1 VEMTLLDKK
10 FKGAALIMALFVT
23 AIIASVSAG
32 LFSMISTNLENEK
45 NMISEQQ
52 AILTTLSL
60 ESFTKK
66 YLNNKENRNNI
77 VLAANNFSQ
86 KSPINLPL
94 ERGNLEANIIDM
106 GQCFNLNSL
115 ISISPTGEETANQE
129 NLGFFKNLM
138 KSLFIQDQ
146 KIEEI
151 SPAIID
157 WLDKD
162 FFPDSYLGVE
172 DDYYKNEKPS
182 RLTSNQ
188 FFFDITELRDVKG
201 MTEEIFQKLK
211 PYICAF
217 NSVETKININSLNP
231 FYPNILVAL
240 SSNTLSDLEAR
251 NILNNKPLGGYSS
264 VSDFLN
270 QQEIKTAFS
279 SKFSKS
285 NLTLE
290 TKYFILN
297 TNIKIDDKDFHLKS
311 HIFMLNESPKVIR
324 RKFGEYL

>member
-1 VEMTLLDKK
+1 MTLLDKK

-32 LFSMISTNLENEK
+32 LFSMVSANLENEK
-45 NMISEQQ
+45 NMLGEQQ

-66 YLNNKENRNNI
+66 YLKNKENRNNI
-77 VLAANNFSQ
+77 VLAANSFSH

-94 ERGNLEANIIDM
+94 ERGNLEANIVDM

-115 ISISPTGEETANQE
+115 ISISATGEETANQE
-129 NLGFFKNLM
+129 NLEFFKNLM
-138 KSLFIQDQ
+138 KSLFVQDQ

-151 SPAIID
+151 SPAVID

-201 MTEEIFQKLK
+201 MTEDIFQKLK

-217 NSVETKININSLNP
+217 NSFETKININSLNP

-251 NILNNKPLGGYSS
+251 NILNSKPLGGYPS
-264 VSDFLN
+264 VSEFLN

>member
-1 VEMTLLDKK
+1 MLDKK

-32 LFSMISTNLENEK
+32 LFSMVSTNLENEK

-66 YLNNKENRNNI
+66 YLKNKENRNNI

-94 ERGNLEANIIDM
+94 ERGNLEANIVDM

-115 ISISPTGEETANQE
+115 ISISATGEETANQE
-129 NLGFFKNLM
+129 NLEFFKNLM

-151 SPAIID
+151 SPAVID

-172 DDYYKNEKPS
+172 DDYYRNEKPS

-251 NILNNKPLGGYSS
+251 NILNSKPLGGYSS

-270 QQEIKTAFS
+270 QQEIKTTFS

>member
-1 VEMTLLDKK
+1 MTLLDNK

-32 LFSMISTNLENEK
+32 LFSMVSTNLENEK

-94 ERGNLEANIIDM
+94 ERGNLEANIVDM

-115 ISISPTGEETANQE
+115 ISISARGEEIANQE
-129 NLGFFKNLM
+129 NLEFFKNLM

-151 SPAIID
+151 SPAVID

-172 DDYYKNEKPS
+172 DDYYRNEKPA

-251 NILNNKPLGGYSS
+251 NILNSKPLGGYSS

>member
-1 VEMTLLDKK
+1 MTLLDKK

-32 LFSMISTNLENEK
+32 LFSMVSTNLENEK

-94 ERGNLEANIIDM
+94 ERGNLEAHIVDM

-115 ISISPTGEETANQE
+115 ISISATGEETANQE
-129 NLGFFKNLM
+129 NLEFFKNLM

-151 SPAIID
+151 SPAVID

-172 DDYYKNEKPS
+172 DDYYRNEKPS

-251 NILNNKPLGGYSS
+251 NILNSKPLGGYSS

>member
-1 VEMTLLDKK
+1 MTLLDKK

-32 LFSMISTNLENEK
+32 LFSMVSTNLENEK

-94 ERGNLEANIIDM
+94 ERGNLEANIVDM

-115 ISISPTGEETANQE
+115 ISISATGEETANQE
-129 NLGFFKNLM
+129 NLEFFKNLM

-151 SPAIID
+151 SPAVID

-172 DDYYKNEKPS
+172 DDYYRNEKPS

-188 FFFDITELRDVKG
+188 FFSDITELRDVKG

-240 SSNTLSDLEAR
+240 SSNTLSNLEAR
-251 NILNNKPLGGYSS
+251 NILNSKPLGGYSS

-270 QQEIKTAFS
+270 QQEIKTTFS

>member
-1 VEMTLLDKK
+1 MTLLDKK

-32 LFSMISTNLENEK
+32 LFSMISMNLENEK

-151 SPAIID
+151 SPAVID

-211 PYICAF
+211 PYICVF

>member
-1 VEMTLLDKK
+1 MLDKK

-32 LFSMISTNLENEK
+32 LFSLVSTNLENEK

-94 ERGNLEANIIDM
+94 ERGNLEANIVDM

-115 ISISPTGEETANQE
+115 ISISATGEETANQE
-129 NLGFFKNLM
+129 NLEFFKNLM

-151 SPAIID
+151 SPAVID

-172 DDYYKNEKPS
+172 DDYYRNEKPS

-240 SSNTLSDLEAR
+240 SSNTLRDLEAR
-251 NILNNKPLGGYSS
+251 NILNSKPLGGYSS

-270 QQEIKTAFS
+270 QQEIKTTFS

>member
-1 VEMTLLDKK
+1 MTLLDKK

-32 LFSMISTNLENEK
+32 LFSMVSTNLENEK

-94 ERGNLEANIIDM
+94 ERGNLEANIVDM

-129 NLGFFKNLM
+129 NLEFFKNLM

-151 SPAIID
+151 SPAVID

-172 DDYYKNEKPS
+172 DDYYRNEKPA

-251 NILNNKPLGGYSS
+251 NILNSKPLGGYSS

>member
-1 VEMTLLDKK
+1 MILLDKNL
-10 FKGAALIMALFVT
+10 KGAALIMALFVT

-32 LFSMISTNLENEK
+32 LFSMVSTNLENEK

-52 AILTTLSL
+52 AIITTLSL

-94 ERGNLEANIIDM
+94 ERGNLEANIVDM

-115 ISISPTGEETANQE
+115 ISISSTGEETANQE
-129 NLGFFKNLM
+129 NLEFFKNLM

-146 KIEEI
+146 KIEEV
-151 SPAIID
+151 SSAVID

-182 RLTSNQ
+182 TLSSNQ
-188 FFFDITELRDVKG
+188 FFFDITEFRDVKG

-211 PYICAF
+211 PYICVF
-217 NSVETKININSLNP
+217 NSFETKININSLNP

-240 SSNTLSDLEAR
+240 SSNTLSDLEAI

-264 VSDFLN
+264 ISDFLN
-270 QQEIKTAFS
+270 LQSIKTAFS

-285 NLTLE
+285 NLILE

-297 TNIKIDDKDFHLKS
+297 TNLKIDDKDFHLKS

>member
-1 VEMTLLDKK
+1 MTLLDKK

-32 LFSMISTNLENEK
+32 LFSMVSTNLENEK

-94 ERGNLEANIIDM
+94 ERGNLEANIVDM

-115 ISISPTGEETANQE
+115 ISISATGEETANQE
-129 NLGFFKNLM
+129 NLEFFKNLM

-151 SPAIID
+151 SPAVID

-172 DDYYKNEKPS
+172 DDYYRNEKPS

-217 NSVETKININSLNP
+217 NSNETKININSLNP

-251 NILNNKPLGGYSS
+251 NILNSKPLGGYSS

-279 SKFSKS
+279 SKQP
-285 NLTLE
+285 
-290 TKYFILN
+290 
-297 TNIKIDDKDFHLKS
+297 KI
-311 HIFMLNESPKVIR
+311 
-324 RKFGEYL
+324 

>member
-1 VEMTLLDKK
+1 MTLLDKK

-32 LFSMISTNLENEK
+32 LFSLVSTNLENEK

-94 ERGNLEANIIDM
+94 ERGNLEANIVDM

-115 ISISPTGEETANQE
+115 ISISATGEETANQE
-129 NLGFFKNLM
+129 NLEFFKNLM

-151 SPAIID
+151 SPAVID

-172 DDYYKNEKPS
+172 DDYYRNEKPS

-251 NILNNKPLGGYSS
+251 NILNSKPLGGYSS

-270 QQEIKTAFS
+270 QQEIKTALS

-290 TKYFILN
+290 AKYFILN

>member
-1 VEMTLLDKK
+1 MTLLDKK

-32 LFSMISTNLENEK
+32 LFSMVSTNLENEK

-94 ERGNLEANIIDM
+94 ERGNLEANIVDM

-115 ISISPTGEETANQE
+115 ISISATGEETANQE
-129 NLGFFKNLM
+129 NLEFFKNLM

-151 SPAIID
+151 SPAVID

-172 DDYYKNEKPS
+172 DDYYRNEKPS

-251 NILNNKPLGGYSS
+251 NILNSKPLGGYSS

-270 QQEIKTAFS
+270 QQEIKTTFS

>member
-1 VEMTLLDKK
+1 MTLLDKK

-32 LFSMISTNLENEK
+32 LFSMVSTNLENEK

-94 ERGNLEANIIDM
+94 ERGNLEANIVDM

-115 ISISPTGEETANQE
+115 ISISATGEETANQE
-129 NLGFFKNLM
+129 NLEFFKNLM

-151 SPAIID
+151 SPAVID

-162 FFPDSYLGVE
+162 SFPDSYLGVE
-172 DDYYKNEKPS
+172 DDYYRNEKPS

-251 NILNNKPLGGYSS
+251 NILNSKPLGGYSS

-270 QQEIKTAFS
+270 QQEIKTTFS

>member
-1 VEMTLLDKK
+1 MILLDKK

-32 LFSMISTNLENEK
+32 LFSMVSTNLENEK

-94 ERGNLEANIIDM
+94 ERGNLEANIVDM

-115 ISISPTGEETANQE
+115 ISISPTGEESANQE

-138 KSLFIQDQ
+138 RSLFIQDQ

-151 SPAIID
+151 SPAVID

-240 SSNTLSDLEAR
+240 SSNSLSDLEAR

-324 RKFGEYL
+324 RKLGEYL

>member
-1 VEMTLLDKK
+1 MTLLDKK

-32 LFSMISTNLENEK
+32 LFSMVSTNLENEK
-45 NMISEQQ
+45 NMISEQH

-94 ERGNLEANIIDM
+94 ERGNLEANIVDM

-115 ISISPTGEETANQE
+115 ISISATGEETANQE
-129 NLGFFKNLM
+129 NLEFFKNLM

-151 SPAIID
+151 SPAVID

-172 DDYYKNEKPS
+172 DDYYRNEKPS

-251 NILNNKPLGGYSS
+251 NILNGKPLGGYSS

-270 QQEIKTAFS
+270 QQEIKTTFS

>member
-1 VEMTLLDKK
+1 MTLLDKK

-32 LFSMISTNLENEK
+32 LFSMVSTNLENEK

-94 ERGNLEANIIDM
+94 ERGNLEANIVDM

-115 ISISPTGEETANQE
+115 ISISATGEETANQE
-129 NLGFFKNLM
+129 NLEFFKNLM

-151 SPAIID
+151 SPAVID

-172 DDYYKNEKPS
+172 DDYYRNEKPA

-211 PYICAF
+211 PYICVF

-251 NILNNKPLGGYSS
+251 NILNSKPLGGYSS

-270 QQEIKTAFS
+270 KQEIKTSFS

>member
-1 VEMTLLDKK
+1 MTLLDKK

-32 LFSMISTNLENEK
+32 LFSMVSTNLENEK

-94 ERGNLEANIIDM
+94 ERGNLEANIVDM

-115 ISISPTGEETANQE
+115 ISISATGEETANQE
-129 NLGFFKNLM
+129 NLEFFKNLM

-151 SPAIID
+151 SPAVID

-172 DDYYKNEKPS
+172 DDYYRNEKPS

-201 MTEEIFQKLK
+201 MTEVIFQKLK

-251 NILNNKPLGGYSS
+251 NILNSKPLGGYSS

-270 QQEIKTAFS
+270 QQEIKTTFS

>member
-1 VEMTLLDKK
+1 MLDKK

-32 LFSMISTNLENEK
+32 LFSMVSTNLENEK

-94 ERGNLEANIIDM
+94 ERGNLEANIVDM

-115 ISISPTGEETANQE
+115 ISISATGEETANQE
-129 NLGFFKNLM
+129 NLEFFKNLM

-151 SPAIID
+151 SPAVID

-172 DDYYKNEKPS
+172 DDYYRNEKPS

-240 SSNTLSDLEAR
+240 SSNTLGDLEAR
-251 NILNNKPLGGYSS
+251 NILNSKPLCWYSS

>member
-1 VEMTLLDKK
+1 MTLLDKK

-32 LFSMISTNLENEK
+32 LFSMVSTNLENEK

-94 ERGNLEANIIDM
+94 ERGNLEANIVDM

-115 ISISPTGEETANQE
+115 ISISATGEETANQE
-129 NLGFFKNLM
+129 NLEFFKNLM

-151 SPAIID
+151 SPAVID

-172 DDYYKNEKPS
+172 DDYYRNEKLS

-251 NILNNKPLGGYSS
+251 NILNSKPLGGYSS

-270 QQEIKTAFS
+270 QQEIKTTFS

>member
-1 VEMTLLDKK
+1 MLDKK

-32 LFSMISTNLENEK
+32 LFSMVSTNLENEK

-66 YLNNKENRNNI
+66 YLKNKENRNNI

-94 ERGNLEANIIDM
+94 ERGNLEANIVDM

-115 ISISPTGEETANQE
+115 ISISATGEETANQE
-129 NLGFFKNLM
+129 NLEFFKNLM

-151 SPAIID
+151 SPAVID

-172 DDYYKNEKPS
+172 DDYYRNEKPS

-217 NSVETKININSLNP
+217 NSDETKININSLNP

-251 NILNNKPLGGYSS
+251 NILNSKPLGGYSS

-270 QQEIKTAFS
+270 QQEIKTTFS

>member
-1 VEMTLLDKK
+1 MLDKK

-32 LFSMISTNLENEK
+32 LFSMVSTNLENEK

-94 ERGNLEANIIDM
+94 ERGNLEANIVDM

-115 ISISPTGEETANQE
+115 ISISATGEETANQE
-129 NLGFFKNLM
+129 NLEFFKNLM

-151 SPAIID
+151 SPAVID

-172 DDYYKNEKPS
+172 DDYYRNEKPS
-182 RLTSNQ
+182 KLTSNQ

-251 NILNNKPLGGYSS
+251 NILNSKPLGGYSS

-270 QQEIKTAFS
+270 QQEIKTTFS

-285 NLTLE
+285 SLTLE

>member
-1 VEMTLLDKK
+1 M
-10 FKGAALIMALFVT
+10 
-23 AIIASVSAG
+23 
-32 LFSMISTNLENEK
+32 
-45 NMISEQQ
+45 
-52 AILTTLSL
+52 
-60 ESFTKK
+60 
-66 YLNNKENRNNI
+66 
-77 VLAANNFSQ
+77 
-86 KSPINLPL
+86 
-94 ERGNLEANIIDM
+94 
-106 GQCFNLNSL
+106 
-115 ISISPTGEETANQE
+115 
-129 NLGFFKNLM
+129 
-138 KSLFIQDQ
+138 
-146 KIEEI
+146 
-151 SPAIID
+151 ID

-172 DDYYKNEKPS
+172 DDYYRNEKPA

-251 NILNNKPLGGYSS
+251 NILNSKPLGGYSS

>member
-1 VEMTLLDKK
+1 MTLLDKK

-32 LFSMISTNLENEK
+32 LFSMVSTNLENEK

-94 ERGNLEANIIDM
+94 ERGNLEANIVDM

-115 ISISPTGEETANQE
+115 ISISPTGEESANQE

-138 KSLFIQDQ
+138 RSLFIQDQ

-151 SPAIID
+151 SPAVID

-240 SSNTLSDLEAR
+240 SSNSLSDLEAR

-311 HIFMLNESPKVIR
+311 HIFMLNESPKIIR

>member
-1 VEMTLLDKK
+1 MTLLDKK

-32 LFSMISTNLENEK
+32 LFSMVSTNLENEK

-94 ERGNLEANIIDM
+94 ERGNLEANIVDM

-115 ISISPTGEETANQE
+115 ISISAAGEETANQE
-129 NLGFFKNLM
+129 NLEFFKNLM

-151 SPAIID
+151 SPAVID

-172 DDYYKNEKPS
+172 DDYYRNEKPS

-201 MTEEIFQKLK
+201 MTEKIFQKLK

-251 NILNNKPLGGYSS
+251 NILNSKPLGGYSS

-279 SKFSKS
+279 SKFSKL

>member
-1 VEMTLLDKK
+1 LLDKK

-32 LFSMISTNLENEK
+32 LFSMVSTNLENEK

-94 ERGNLEANIIDM
+94 ERGNLEANIVDM

-115 ISISPTGEETANQE
+115 ISISATGEETANQE
-129 NLGFFKNLM
+129 NLEFFKNLM

-151 SPAIID
+151 SPAVID

-172 DDYYKNEKPS
+172 DDYYRNEKPS

-251 NILNNKPLGGYSS
+251 NILNSKPLGGYSS

-270 QQEIKTAFS
+270 QQEIKTTFS

>member
-1 VEMTLLDKK
+1 MTLLDKK

-32 LFSMISTNLENEK
+32 LFSMVSTNLENEK

-94 ERGNLEANIIDM
+94 ERGNLEANIVDM

-115 ISISPTGEETANQE
+115 ISISATGEEIANQE
-129 NLGFFKNLM
+129 NLEFFKNLM

-151 SPAIID
+151 SPAVID

-172 DDYYKNEKPS
+172 DDYYRNEKPA

-211 PYICAF
+211 PYICVF

-251 NILNNKPLGGYSS
+251 NILNSKPLGGYSS

>member
-1 VEMTLLDKK
+1 MILFDKK

-32 LFSMISTNLENEK
+32 LFSMVSTNLENEK

-94 ERGNLEANIIDM
+94 ERGNLEANIVDM

-115 ISISPTGEETANQE
+115 ISISATGEETANQE
-129 NLGFFKNLM
+129 NLEFFKNLM

-151 SPAIID
+151 SPAVID

-172 DDYYKNEKPS
+172 DDYYRNEKPS

-251 NILNNKPLGGYSS
+251 NILNSKPLGGYSS

-270 QQEIKTAFS
+270 QQEIKTTFS

>member
-1 VEMTLLDKK
+1 MTLLDKK

-32 LFSMISTNLENEK
+32 LFSMVSTNLENEK

-94 ERGNLEANIIDM
+94 ERGNLEANIVDM

-115 ISISPTGEETANQE
+115 ISISPTGEESANQE

-138 KSLFIQDQ
+138 RSLFIQDQ

-151 SPAIID
+151 SPAVID

-324 RKFGEYL
+324 RKLGEYL

>member
-1 VEMTLLDKK
+1 MLDKK

-32 LFSMISTNLENEK
+32 LFSMVSTNLENEK

-94 ERGNLEANIIDM
+94 ERGNLEANIVDM

-115 ISISPTGEETANQE
+115 ISISPTGEESANQE

-138 KSLFIQDQ
+138 RSLFIQDQ

-151 SPAIID
+151 SPAVID

-211 PYICAF
+211 PYICVF

>member
-1 VEMTLLDKK
+1 MLDKK

-32 LFSMISTNLENEK
+32 LFSMVSTNLENEK

-94 ERGNLEANIIDM
+94 ERGNLEANIVDM

-115 ISISPTGEETANQE
+115 ISISATGEETANQE
-129 NLGFFKNLM
+129 NLEFFKNLM

-151 SPAIID
+151 SPAVID

-172 DDYYKNEKPS
+172 DDYYRNEKPS

-251 NILNNKPLGGYSS
+251 NILNSKPLGGYSS

-279 SKFSKS
+279 SKFSK
-285 NLTLE
+285 
-290 TKYFILN
+290 
-297 TNIKIDDKDFHLKS
+297 
-311 HIFMLNESPKVIR
+311 
-324 RKFGEYL
+324 